1 MSTQKLNS
9 KQVKDILTNVISKT
23 AEKSVSQGN
32 YDRTILATIQ
42 YCIDKTSGQYRIKY
56 QNGYY
61 TAYGQNKDYIYS
73 DGSSV
78 FVLVPQ
84 GNFKQKLF
92 ITGSASTSSSDKMYL
107 TNLEDDQKYKAQ
119 GKNILVYHH
128 HGDHDLDL
136 SSYWSKDNKE
146 YVKYYYRAGETGNCY
161 SIDNTAFQGLK
172 QSEFFKLGVRF
183 KTNFSEARKAS
194 NGDYGIRVIIR
205 YEDDKGYHDEVYEIN
220 TFTMS
225 GSPFNFS
232 QFVPQTAYWE
242 ISEDLG
248 KMIEIREVSGFVRL
262 FPTEENPPSAE
273 ELFYDI
279 RVDDISI
286 QSAIKLYDS
295 SDDTYRVN
303 IDGPEGFI
311 FDDVSG
317 VLPLVA
323 TLYEYG
329 NEVKDDG
336 LEYYWGK
343 RDATVDSVSN
353 PHYCEHLGQGWYCF
367 NSSTLKKSDE
377 VSIQELKTNS
387 TKTLNPQETDSLTS
401 DKLSFVTNLKEITI
415 SKAICRAKATEIICV
430 VTHGGTD
437 YKSQITILTNP
448 DGYYLL
454 VGAQDNQTVHYNG
467 LGYFTIAAGV
477 FYDDH
482 GDAPNN
488 SKVLSTSNPKIEYQW
503 TEYKN
508 GITTKLPLTN
518 PSQILLTDP
527 EWSPTKTVSG
537 QTVNQDNEYLD
548 DDEIDPYLET
558 DDNLA
563 CCMERYNYYK
573 DRADYY
579 NGLSEDQRP
588 TGWATYVQRCEER
601 RDGIIEKKMVNIDN
615 LFQADYVNDLGYY
628 ILGPS
633 DVTAEY
639 LPGGEQDYVN
649 AQVKDISPR
658 DSGSGSRP
666 EVYNTVYKIPAA
678 KIGSQA
684 VYEVSAIITDNLGT
698 FGLGSQTITLVN
710 EAGTSLDYGLE
721 ITNGQQNF
729 MYDERGISPTSDNAI
744 QKIALQPLSF
754 ILRNKEGEVLY
765 DSTSPD
771 MYPDIDLAELKPV
784 WKFHDSNYSLIITNY
799 QKPVDAPATVD
810 DGTPNNPKYAV
821 KADDFDT
828 THMWELSGESYFYYK
843 LKENYNNNYVNS
855 SNVELQLTYNG
866 SYIFGST
873 NFTFAK
879 QGDLGTNGTNKTL
892 SIYSGVYNNY
902 KNNVLSQAKYCNFN
916 TQVVRQTD
924 TYDANVRYYSPDER
938 HLSKPYLF
946 ATKSYAS
953 AGSDTP
959 CSLLDGKYVNLCI
972 AQQPYNNG
980 AGINPSTAATFQAR
994 WSQSSEGD
1002 QTLND
1007 AQWSVPDGATGYN
1020 NTEWHLL
1027 NNQHYKYKPN
1037 IQLNTTVGQSIN
1049 ASIIYVSEGKAER
1062 PSPHP
1067 YTEAGADDTTI
1078 SGTFIG
1084 NNIISVNAKMYR
1096 DNNNDNEDE
1105 DPTNPSKQEI
1115 STFAYCPLPYYYI
1128 NWDYY
1133 GSGSMEYVD
1142 PARHIVLVG
1151 GFDQVVYNSDGK
1163 NPYYSGEPFKFYL
1176 FDKDGKDITYEVIQ
1190 GRKAGTSTI
1199 EWSSSPG
1206 IQVNPLSQS
1215 IEHLPLFDSF
1225 IATQAEPDK
1234 DVINIGQMCMYNGH
1248 CYKCINNHKLGLQ
1261 NVVEYGNG
1269 EKVTYEANSF
1279 IPAWWEEIDINSYW
1293 QSMQFVPLA
1302 TYESLVQQD
1311 LFNSWIRLY
1320 IRHEE
1325 YEAEAFIPIN
1335 VYCNCYE
1342 SPELNAW
1349 DGKSLVMN
1357 DDGDFSYVIANK
1369 ISAGVKDEQNHFIGL
1384 SMGQNIRYVGDTN
1397 GLVTPKSEV
1406 GLFGFGYGM
1415 KKEDYDGLP
1424 SGEKRTLQTLFIDAE
1439 TGKAAFGPSGASQI
1453 ILDPS
1458 PDNWSRL
1465 AGWYFSRNFLY
1476 KPVGENPEA
1485 LENSKYK
1492 NLHDNSLIP
1501 NTSQINKSFGIY
1513 VPTNPDNVTEETI
1526 VMWAGDGIITDANG
1540 SPGSMTISEN
1550 GEMDSSGAAGS
1561 AQFILNYKGQLHASD
1576 VHLQGDI
1583 TATSGH
1589 FGTDTDKVDINVED
1603 DGKRYILK
1611 HDNFW
1616 ITDHESHSEVGVN
1629 GIIKARGGQIGNVEA
1644 ADGDSKEAIFI
1655 WYNWYPWSMPGD
1667 TEDWDSNTH
1676 QKKTDLGKN
1685 IQYLLYHPNF
1695 YVSKN
1700 HYNPTTQQIE
1710 EGTEV
1715 YVEGK
1720 IYSGEGRVGGWVIK
1734 SNQLMSV
1741 DNHTNPTILYSNGNA
1756 KFGNL
1761 YLHNTGAINNPNDP
1775 WWITAEGEAHFT
1787 NNGNM
1792 FKASKV
1798 EVGETIIQVGQGL
1811 YIPVGESL
1819 RIGNSASLTATTG
1832 SGFVFEGSATRFDC
1846 DLTIGANKT
1855 LGLQNGAQINV
1866 TSGLYLDST
1875 GFHTHGAGGNYYWD
1889 QNGNAKTRA
1898 VSVGS
1903 AGTYYWDQNGDI
1915 YAHDIWINNQSIENY
1930 IKSVISDVF
1939 DGDVVTT
1946 VAVSGRASVKDVD
1959 DTTRS
1964 VITSISVGTKHI

>member
-146 YVKYYYRAGETGNCY
+146 YVKYYYRVGETGNCY

-205 YEDDKGYHDEVYEIN
+205 YEDDKGYRDEVYEIN

-262 FPTEENPPSAE
+262 FPTEENPPSTE

-295 SDDTYRVN
+295 SDDAYRVN

-367 NSSTLKKSDE
+367 NSSTLKESDE

-401 DKLSFVTNLKEITI
+401 DKLSFVTNLKDITI

-508 GITTKLPLTN
+508 GITTKLPLAN

-537 QTVNQDNEYLD
+537 QIVNQDNEYLD
-548 DDEIDPYLET
+548 ITEIRPYLQT
-558 DDNLA
+558 DSNLE

-601 RDGIIEKKMVNIDN
+601 RDGIIEKKMVDIDN

-754 ILRNKEGEVLY
+754 ILRNKEGEILY

-924 TYDANVRYYSPDER
+924 TYDTNVRYYSPDER

-1067 YTEAGADDTTI
+1067 YTEAGADNTTI

-1279 IPAWWEEIDINSYW
+1279 IPAWWEEVDINSYW

-1320 IRHEE
+1320 IRHGE

-1369 ISAGVKDEQNHFIGL
+1369 ISAGVKDDQNHFIGM
-1384 SMGQNIRYVGDTN
+1384 SMGQNIRYVDEN
-1397 GLVTPKSEV
+1397 GTGEVKPKSEI
-1406 GLFGFGYGM
+1406 GLFGFGYGVPQKDVDM
-1415 KKEDYDGLP
+1415 SVEN
-1424 SGEKRTLQTLFIDAE
+1424 RTFQTLFIDAE
-1439 TGKAAFGPSGASQI
+1439 TGKASFGRSGVSQI
-1453 ILDPS
+1453 ILDPL
-1458 PDNWSRL
+1458 PGNWSRL
-1465 AGWYFSRNFLY
+1465 AGWYFSKNFLY
-1476 KPVGENPEA
+1476 KPVGESLDTIE
-1485 LENSKYK
+1485 ESKYK
-1492 NLHDNSLIP
+1492 NLHNTKLTP
-1501 NTSQINKSFGIY
+1501 NGPEQGTPPSKSFGIY
-1513 VPTNPDNVTEETI
+1513 VPSDPNNVSDETI
-1526 VMWAGDGIITDANG
+1526 VMWAGDGYIENADGN
-1540 SPGSMTISEN
+1540 PGSMTISED
-1550 GEMDSSGAAGS
+1550 GEKDSSGAVRN

-1576 VHLQGDI
+1576 VHLEGNI
-1583 TATSGH
+1583 SATSGF
-1589 FGTDTDKVDINVED
+1589 FGSPGGHKIRINYTPNND
-1603 DGKRYILK
+1603 PNSTYILYHPDFYVK
-1611 HDNFW
+1611 QGTGGTTNA
-1616 ITDHESHSEVGVN
+1616 EVMVKGT
-1629 GIIKARGGQIGNVEA
+1629 IKANNGQIGDVTA
-1644 ADGDSKEAIFI
+1644 ADGNSTEAVFI
-1655 WYNWYPWSMPGD
+1655 WYPWYPWRYPEDYEAFND
-1667 TEDWDSNTH
+1667 TTCYPDTT
-1676 QKKTDLGKN
+1676 QGKTKDY
-1685 IQYLLYHPNF
+1685 ILYHPNF
-1695 YVSKN
+1695 HITKGYNNPLESEVFINGIVYSK
-1700 HYNPTTQQIE
+1700 Q
-1710 EGTEV
+1710 
-1715 YVEGK
+1715 
-1720 IYSGEGRVGGWVIK
+1720 GRIGGWVIEE
-1734 SNQLMSV
+1734 NQLKSV
-1741 DNHTNPTILYSNGNA
+1741 DPGKNPANPTILFSNGDA
-1756 KFGNL
+1756 QFGNL
-1761 YLHNTGAINNPNDP
+1761 YLHRTGAINNPNDT
-1775 WWITAEGEAHFT
+1775 WWITKEGEAHFT

-1792 FKASKV
+1792 FKASKI
-1798 EVGETIIQVGQGL
+1798 EVGTTVIEVGHGL
-1811 YIPVGESL
+1811 YLEPGESF
-1819 RIGNSASLTATTG
+1819 RIGTGAAMTATNG
-1832 SGFVFEGSATRFDC
+1832 AGFVFS
-1846 DLTIGANKT
+1846 GAGCTWNMSNVIFQSDISLGQNNKIYVSQT
-1855 LGLQNGAQINV
+1855 GGAI
-1866 TSGLYLDST
+1866 YLDKT
-1875 GFHTHGAGGNYYWD
+1875 GFHTNGSGGNYDWD
-1889 QNGNAKTRA
+1889 QNGGVHARTL
-1898 VSVGS
+1898 SVGS
-1903 AGTYYWDQNGDI
+1903 SRTYYWDQDGNI
-1915 YAHDIWINNQSIENY
+1915 HAHGVYIDEQSLQQYIQSLINSSLTGYFSQRRTNTLGNLNDDSI
-1930 IKSVISDVF
+1930 
-1939 DGDVVTT
+1939 VVTW
-1946 VAVSGRASVKDVD
+1946 VY
-1959 DTTRS
+1959 
-1964 VITSISVGTKHI
+1964 